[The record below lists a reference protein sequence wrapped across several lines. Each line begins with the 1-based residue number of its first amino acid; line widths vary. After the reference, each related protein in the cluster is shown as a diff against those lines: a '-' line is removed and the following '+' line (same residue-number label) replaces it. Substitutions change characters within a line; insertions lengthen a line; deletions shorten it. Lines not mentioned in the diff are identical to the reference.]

1 LKNYRRIT
9 QREVAR
15 IAGVSQATVSIVLG
29 GAQGHG
35 IPVETF
41 ERVMQV
47 ARELDYVP
55 NRFAQALKTN
65 RTMTIACVVPDVA
78 NPFYPSLVRGIQSV
92 ADAAGYDV
100 IALNTDGLAAREKR
114 FLDWSLRGMI
124 DGVVGVFF
132 TIKAPDFVAV
142 AQAGIGIVR
151 IETSAKKEGPLP
163 IDNLFVDNVAAAAAA
178 TRYLIERGHR
188 RIAMIA
194 GIGGPQSNRVS
205 GYLRAL
211 SEAGLA
217 PQLANYGDFN
227 EEGGYRATKDILAAC
242 PRPTAIFAANDLMA
256 LGAMKAIREERLKI
270 PDDIAVM
277 GFDDIFAASVVTPP
291 LSTINQFQQTL
302 GGVAAEMVL
311 QRLNEL
317 PRDTPGRHREM
328 PFELV
333 IRQSA

>member
-1 LKNYRRIT
+1 MKYRRIT

-15 IAGVSQATVSIVLG
+15 VAGVSQATVSIALG

-35 IPVETF
+35 IPTETF

-47 ARELDYVP
+47 ANELGYVP
-55 NRFAQALKTN
+55 NRYAQALKTN

-114 FLDWSLRGMI
+114 FLAWSLRGMI

-132 TIKAPDFVAV
+132 TIKAPDFAAV

-151 IETSAKKEGPLP
+151 IETSAKRQGPLP
-163 IDNLFVDNVAAAAAA
+163 IDNLFVDNMAAAAAA
-178 TRYLIERGHR
+178 TRYLMERGHR

-194 GIGGPQSNRVS
+194 GIGGPQGNRVS

-211 SEAGLA
+211 SEAALA

-227 EEGGYRATKDILAAC
+227 EEGGYRATKDILAAS

-277 GFDDIFAASVVTPP
+277 GFDDIFAASVVTPA

-302 GGVAAEMVL
+302 GRVAAEMVL

-317 PRDTPGRHREM
+317 PADLPGRHREM